1 MFSIMRLL
9 QLFFILQLFVSCSE
23 TITLESSEPQTPNDL
38 IAHSEEFKKELIT
51 VTDGVHVAVGYAL
64 ANSILIEGEKT
75 NIIIDT
81 TGTEETAREVKA
93 LFDAINP
100 NPVESIIYTH
110 NHADHTYGAT
120 VFAEGSSPDIYAH
133 STTEI
138 YLSRVIGIL
147 RPIISS
153 RSNRMFGNALPKE
166 QVENN
171 GIGPFLEIGRDG
183 RKPGLLYPTKTF
195 TDQIEFEAADHKIQ
209 LFHAPGETNDQL
221 FVWLPEKKALFPGDN
236 FYKTFPNLYT
246 IRGTPYRDLVG
257 WVNSIDMMR
266 YLEPEY
272 LVPSHTR
279 PIVGKEKIN
288 TLLTTYRDAI
298 QFVHDQ
304 TVRLMNLG
312 LDPNE
317 IAEQLVLP
325 KHLGDSPYLKEFYG
339 TPAWS
344 AKNVFSGYLG
354 WFDGNPSTLKPLP
367 LKDEAEKMIQL
378 SGDWDSLFKV
388 AEDAFL
394 TDDFQWSLQLT
405 DYLLRS
411 RPDDQKTK
419 LLRQSTLEGLGR
431 QESNPNSRYYYL
443 SSAAQLDENYQEND
457 ILLPSLE
464 VIQKY
469 PIESMMETL
478 KVNVIPEKSLNK
490 NIQLLFTFTDSPKS
504 FSLFLRRGV
513 LEVQPFMITGSSVQI
528 KSSEND
534 LKAILSGIKSLPIS
548 LVNGSLK
555 VEGSRAD
562 LLSFFSSLRN

>member
-1 MFSIMRLL
+1 MFTIMRLL
-9 QLFFILQLFVSCSE
+9 QLLIILQLFVSCSE
-23 TITLESSEPQTPNDL
+23 TITLESSEPQTPKDL
-38 IAHSEEFKKELIT
+38 IAHNEEFKKELIT

-195 TDQIEFEAADHKIQ
+195 TDQIEFEAAGHKIQ

-304 TVRLMNLG
+304 TVRLINLG

-394 TDDFQWSLQLT
+394 IDDFQWSLQLT

-419 LLRQSTLEGLGR
+419 LLRQSALEGLGS

-464 VIQKY
+464 VVQKY

>member
-1 MFSIMRLL
+1 MFTIMRLL
-9 QLFFILQLFVSCSE
+9 QLLIILQLFVSCSE
-23 TITLESSEPQTPNDL
+23 TITLESSEPQTPKDL

-64 ANSILIEGEKT
+64 ANSILIEGENT

-195 TDQIEFEAADHKIQ
+195 TDQIEFKAAGHKIQ

-419 LLRQSTLEGLGR
+419 LLRQSALEGLGS

>member
-1 MFSIMRLL
+1 MFTIMRLL
-9 QLFFILQLFVSCSE
+9 QLLIILQLFVSCSE
-23 TITLESSEPQTPNDL
+23 TITLESSEPQTPKDL

-64 ANSILIEGEKT
+64 ANSILIEGENT

-195 TDQIEFEAADHKIQ
+195 TDQIEFEAAGHKIQ

-411 RPDDQKTK
+411 RPDDRKTK
-419 LLRQSTLEGLGR
+419 LLRQSALEGLGN

-504 FSLFLRRGV
+504 FSLFLRKGV

>member
-1 MFSIMRLL
+1 MFTIMRLL
-9 QLFFILQLFVSCSE
+9 QLLIILQLFVSCSE
-23 TITLESSEPQTPNDL
+23 TTTLESSEPQTPEDL
-38 IAHSEEFKKELIT
+38 ITHSEEFKKELIT

-81 TGTEETAREVKA
+81 TGTEETAREVKD
-93 LFDAINP
+93 LFDAINS
-100 NPVESIIYTH
+100 NPVETIIYTH

-120 VFAEGSSPDIYAH
+120 VFAEGSNPDIYAH

-166 QVENN
+166 QIENN

-183 RKPGLLYPTKTF
+183 RKPGLFYPTKTF
-195 TDQIEFEAADHKIQ
+195 TDQIEFEAAGHKIQ

-257 WVNSIDMMR
+257 WVNSLDIMR

-367 LKDEAEKMIQL
+367 LKEEAEKIIQL
-378 SGDWDSLFKV
+378 SGDWDSLFEV

-394 TDDFQWSLQLT
+394 TNDFQWSLQLT

-419 LLRQSTLEGLGR
+419 LLRQSALEGLGN

-469 PIESMMETL
+469 PIESMMDTL

-490 NIQLLFTFTDSPKS
+490 DIQLLFTFTDSPKS

-534 LKAILSGIKSLPIS
+534 LKAILSGVKSLPIS

-555 VEGSRAD
+555 VEGSRSD

>member
-1 MFSIMRLL
+1 MILIVRLIKL
-9 QLFFILQLFVSCSE
+9 LVILQLFLSCSE
-23 TITLESSEPQTPNDL
+23 TTIIESTEPQTPEDL
-38 IAHSEEFKKELIT
+38 IAHSKEFQKELIT

-81 TGTEETAREVKA
+81 TGTEETAREVKN
-93 LFDAINP
+93 LFDTINP
-100 NPVESIIYTH
+100 NPVETIIYTH

-120 VFAEGSSPDIYAH
+120 VFAEGSNPDIYAH

-183 RKPGLLYPTKTF
+183 RQPGLLYPTKTF
-195 TDQIEFEAADHKIQ
+195 TDQIEFEAAGHKVQ

-266 YLEPEY
+266 YLEPEF

-279 PIVGKEKIN
+279 PIVGKENIN
-288 TLLTTYRDAI
+288 ILLTTYRDAI

-367 LKDEAEKMIQL
+367 LKDEAEKIIQL
-378 SGDWDSLFKV
+378 SGDWDSLFKA

-394 TDDFQWSLQLT
+394 ADDFQWSLQLT

-411 RPDDQKTK
+411 RPDNQKTK
-419 LLRQSTLEGLGR
+419 LLRQSALESLGN

-443 SSAAQLDENYQEND
+443 SSAAQLDESYQEND

-534 LKAILSGIKSLPIS
+534 LKAILSGVKSLPIS

>member
-1 MFSIMRLL
+1 MFTIMRLL
-9 QLFFILQLFVSCSE
+9 QLLIILQLFVSCSE
-23 TITLESSEPQTPNDL
+23 TITLESSEPQTPKDL

-64 ANSILIEGEKT
+64 ANSILIEGENT

-195 TDQIEFEAADHKIQ
+195 TDQIEFEAAGHKIQ

-304 TVRLMNLG
+304 TVRLINLG

-419 LLRQSTLEGLGR
+419 LLRQSALEGLGS

>member
-1 MFSIMRLL
+1 MFTIMRLL
-9 QLFFILQLFVSCSE
+9 QLLIILQLFVSCSE
-23 TITLESSEPQTPNDL
+23 TITLESSEPQTPKDL
-38 IAHSEEFKKELIT
+38 IAHSEEFKKEFIT

-64 ANSILIEGEKT
+64 ANSILIEGENT

-195 TDQIEFEAADHKIQ
+195 TDQIEFEAAGHKIQ

-419 LLRQSTLEGLGR
+419 LLRQSALEGLGS

>member
-23 TITLESSEPQTPNDL
+23 TITLESSEPQTPKDL

-195 TDQIEFEAADHKIQ
+195 TDQIEFEAAGHKIQ

-221 FVWLPEKKALFPGDN
+221 FVWLPEKKAMFPGDN

-304 TVRLMNLG
+304 TVRLINLG

-419 LLRQSTLEGLGR
+419 LLRQSALEGLGS

>member
-23 TITLESSEPQTPNDL
+23 TITLESSEPQTPKDL

-195 TDQIEFEAADHKIQ
+195 TDQIEFEAAGHKIQ

-279 PIVGKEKIN
+279 PVVGKEKIN

-419 LLRQSTLEGLGR
+419 LLRQSALVGLGR

>member
-1 MFSIMRLL
+1 MFTIMRLL
-9 QLFFILQLFVSCSE
+9 QLLIILQLFVSCSE
-23 TITLESSEPQTPNDL
+23 TITLESSEPQTPKDL

-64 ANSILIEGEKT
+64 ANSILIEGENT

-195 TDQIEFEAADHKIQ
+195 TDQIEFEAAGHKIQ

-419 LLRQSTLEGLGR
+419 LLRQSALEGLGS

-528 KSSEND
+528 NSSEND

>member
-1 MFSIMRLL
+1 MFTIMRLL
-9 QLFFILQLFVSCSE
+9 QLLIILQLFVSCSE
-23 TITLESSEPQTPNDL
+23 TITLESSEPQTPKDL

-64 ANSILIEGEKT
+64 ANSILIEGENT

-93 LFDAINP
+93 LFDSINP

-195 TDQIEFEAADHKIQ
+195 TDQIEFEAAGHKIQ

-304 TVRLMNLG
+304 TVRLINLG

-419 LLRQSTLEGLGR
+419 LLRQSALEGLGS

>member
-1 MFSIMRLL
+1 MFTIMRLL
-9 QLFFILQLFVSCSE
+9 QLLIILQLFVSCSE
-23 TITLESSEPQTPNDL
+23 TITLESSEPQTPKDL

-51 VTDGVHVAVGYAL
+51 VTDGIHVAVGYAL
-64 ANSILIEGEKT
+64 ANSILIEGENT

-195 TDQIEFEAADHKIQ
+195 TDQIEFEAAGHKIQ

-304 TVRLMNLG
+304 TVRLINLG

-419 LLRQSTLEGLGR
+419 LLRQSALEGLGS

>member
-1 MFSIMRLL
+1 MFTIMRLL
-9 QLFFILQLFVSCSE
+9 QLLIILQLFVSCSE
-23 TITLESSEPQTPNDL
+23 TITLESSEPQTPKDL

-64 ANSILIEGEKT
+64 ANSILIEGENT

-195 TDQIEFEAADHKIQ
+195 TDQIEFEAAGHKIQ

-266 YLEPEY
+266 YFEPEY

-304 TVRLMNLG
+304 TVRLINLG

-419 LLRQSTLEGLGR
+419 LLRQSALEGLGS

-534 LKAILSGIKSLPIS
+534 LKAILSGVKSLPIS

>member
-1 MFSIMRLL
+1 MFLMMRQIKLL
-9 QLFFILQLFVSCSE
+9 LIIQLFLSCSE
-23 TITLESSEPQTPNDL
+23 TTTLESTKPQTPEDL
-38 IAHSEEFKKELIT
+38 IAHSDEFKRELIT

-81 TGTEETAREVKA
+81 TGSEETATEVKDM
-93 LFDAINP
+93 FDAINS
-100 NPVESIIYTH
+100 NPVETIIYTH

-120 VFAEGSSPDIYAH
+120 VFAEGSNPDIYAH

-195 TDQIEFEAADHKIQ
+195 TDQIEFEAAGHEVQ

-221 FVWLPEKKALFPGDN
+221 FVWLPEKKVLFPGDN

-279 PIVGKEKIN
+279 PIVGKENIN

-317 IAEQLVLP
+317 IAERLVLP

-339 TPAWS
+339 TPEWS
-344 AKNVFSGYLG
+344 SKNVFSGYLG
-354 WFDGNPSTLKPLP
+354 WFDGNPSNLKPLP
-367 LKDEAEKMIQL
+367 LKDEAEKIIQL
-378 SGDWDSLFKV
+378 SGDWNSLFKV

-394 TDDFQWSLQLT
+394 VDDFQWSLQLT

-411 RPDDQKTK
+411 RPDDKKTK
-419 LLRQSTLEGLGR
+419 LLRKSVLEALGR
-431 QESNPNSRYYYL
+431 KESNPNSRYYYL

-534 LKAILSGIKSLPIS
+534 LKAILSGVKSLPIS

>member
-64 ANSILIEGEKT
+64 ANSILIEGENT

-110 NHADHTYGAT
+110 NHADHTYGST

-195 TDQIEFEAADHKIQ
+195 TDQIEFEAAGHKIQ

-221 FVWLPEKKALFPGDN
+221 FIWLPEKKALFPGDN

-419 LLRQSTLEGLGR
+419 LLRQSALVGLGR

>member
-1 MFSIMRLL
+1 MFTIMRLL
-9 QLFFILQLFVSCSE
+9 QLLIILQLFVSCSE
-23 TITLESSEPQTPNDL
+23 TITLESSEPQTPKDL

-64 ANSILIEGEKT
+64 ANSILIEGENT

-195 TDQIEFEAADHKIQ
+195 TDQIEFEAAGHKIQ

-304 TVRLMNLG
+304 TVRLINLG

-419 LLRQSTLEGLGR
+419 LLRQSALEGLGN

>member
-1 MFSIMRLL
+1 MFTIMRLL
-9 QLFFILQLFVSCSE
+9 QLLIILQLFVSCSE
-23 TITLESSEPQTPNDL
+23 TITLESSEPQTPKDL

-64 ANSILIEGEKT
+64 ANSILIEGENT

-93 LFDAINP
+93 LFDAINT

-195 TDQIEFEAADHKIQ
+195 TDQIEFEAAGHKIQ

-419 LLRQSTLEGLGR
+419 LLRQSALEGLGS

>member
-1 MFSIMRLL
+1 MFLMMRQIKLL
-9 QLFFILQLFVSCSE
+9 LIIQLFLSCSE
-23 TITLESSEPQTPNDL
+23 TTTLESTKPQTPEDL
-38 IAHSEEFKKELIT
+38 IAHSDEFKRELIT

-81 TGTEETAREVKA
+81 TGSEETATEVKDM
-93 LFDAINP
+93 FDAINS
-100 NPVESIIYTH
+100 NPVETIIYTH

-120 VFAEGSSPDIYAH
+120 VFAEGSNPDIYAH

-195 TDQIEFEAADHKIQ
+195 TDQIEFEAAGHKVQ

-221 FVWLPEKKALFPGDN
+221 FVWLPEKKVLFPGDN

-257 WVNSIDMMR
+257 WVNSIDLMR

-279 PIVGKEKIN
+279 PIVGKENIN

-317 IAEQLVLP
+317 IAERLVLP

-339 TPAWS
+339 TPEWS

-354 WFDGNPSTLKPLP
+354 WFDGNPSSLKPLP
-367 LKDEAEKMIQL
+367 LKDEAEKIIQL
-378 SGDWDSLFKV
+378 SGDWNSLFKV

-394 TDDFQWSLQLT
+394 VNDFQWSLQLT

-419 LLRQSTLEGLGR
+419 LLRKSALEALGR
-431 QESNPNSRYYYL
+431 KESNPNSRYYYL
-443 SSAAQLDENYQEND
+443 SSAAQLDENYQQND

-490 NIQLLFTFTDSPKS
+490 TIQLLFTFTDSPKS

-534 LKAILSGIKSLPIS
+534 LKAILSGVKSLPIS
-548 LVNGSLK
+548 LVNGTLK

>member
-1 MFSIMRLL
+1 MISIMRLIKL
-9 QLFFILQLFVSCSE
+9 LVILQLFLSCSE
-23 TITLESSEPQTPNDL
+23 TTTVESTEPQTQKDL
-38 IAHSEEFKKELIT
+38 IAHSKEFQKELIT

-64 ANSILIEGEKT
+64 ANSILIEGENT

-195 TDQIEFEAADHKIQ
+195 TDQIEFEAAGHKIQ

-419 LLRQSTLEGLGR
+419 LLRQSALEGLGS

-478 KVNVIPEKSLNK
+478 KVNVIPEIALNK

>member
-1 MFSIMRLL
+1 MFLMMRQIKLL
-9 QLFFILQLFVSCSE
+9 LIIQLFLSCSE
-23 TITLESSEPQTPNDL
+23 TTTLESTKPQTPEDL
-38 IAHSEEFKKELIT
+38 IAHSDEFKRELIT

-81 TGTEETAREVKA
+81 TGSEETATEVKDM
-93 LFDAINP
+93 FDAINS
-100 NPVESIIYTH
+100 NPVETIIYTH

-120 VFAEGSSPDIYAH
+120 VFAEGSNPDIYAH

-195 TDQIEFEAADHKIQ
+195 TDQIEFEAAGHKVQ

-221 FVWLPEKKALFPGDN
+221 FVWLPEKKVLFPGDN

-257 WVNSIDMMR
+257 WVNSIDLMR

-279 PIVGKEKIN
+279 PIVGKENIN

-317 IAEQLVLP
+317 IAERLVLP

-339 TPAWS
+339 TPEWS

-354 WFDGNPSTLKPLP
+354 WFDGNPSSLKPLP
-367 LKDEAEKMIQL
+367 LKDEAEKIIQL
-378 SGDWDSLFKV
+378 SGDWNSLFKV

-394 TDDFQWSLQLT
+394 VNDFQWSLQLT

-411 RPDDQKTK
+411 RPNDQKTK
-419 LLRQSTLEGLGR
+419 LLRKSALEALGR
-431 QESNPNSRYYYL
+431 KESNPNSRYYYL

-490 NIQLLFTFTDSPKS
+490 TIQLLFTFTDSPKS

-534 LKAILSGIKSLPIS
+534 LKAILSGVKSLPIS
-548 LVNGSLK
+548 LVNGTLK